1 MESPELM
8 AEILLDEQAAPA
20 APSAGQLLLYPDSAI
35 SQLTYKNDASRGF
48 IASRYSGH
56 SNADQLLAAAD
67 TYVTDSGL
75 LVPSFGIQTR
85 TLVRWWLSLSKTAA
99 GAAAP
104 VWNIR
109 IGTLGTTG
117 DTARW
122 THTGVAQT
130 AAAETGLYILTACF
144 RNAGAACTIAGTL
157 ECTRTGGTAATG
169 LASVP
174 AAQVTSAAF
183 DSSFVLGQI
192 IGLSINAGASSAWTI
207 TQCHV
212 DMDF

>member
-1 MESPELM
+1 M
-8 AEILLDEQAAPA
+8 AEILLDEQSAPA
-20 APSAGQLLLYPDSAI
+20 APASGQAIVFPDNAA
-35 SQLTYKNDASRGF
+35 SQLAFKDDSGRGY
-48 IASRYSGH
+48 IASRYSKH
-56 SNADQLLAAAD
+56 SNADQLLAASD
-67 TYVTDSGL
+67 TYVTDSGI

-99 GAAAP
+99 GLAAP

-130 AAAETGLYILTACF
+130 AVAETGSYILTAVF

-174 AAQVTSAAF
+174 AAQVTSASF
-183 DSSFVLGQI
+183 DSSFVSGQI

-212 DMDF
+212 DLDN

>member
-1 MESPELM
+1 MS
-8 AEILLDEQAAPA
+8 EILLDEQAAPA
-20 APSAGQLLLYPDSAI
+20 APAAGQLLLYPDNAI
-35 SQLTYKNDASRGF
+35 SQFCYKNDASRGF
-48 IASRYSGH
+48 VASRYSGH
-56 SNADQLLAAAD
+56 SNADQLLGVAD

-75 LVPSFGIQTR
+75 LVPSFGLQTR

-99 GAAAP
+99 GVVAP

-117 DTARW
+117 DAARW

-130 AAAETGLYILTACF
+130 AVAETGSYVLTATI
-144 RNAGAACTIAGTL
+144 RNAGAAATIAGSL
-157 ECTRTGGTAATG
+157 QCVRTGGAAATG

-174 AAQVTSAAF
+174 VAQVTSAAF
-183 DSSFVLGQI
+183 DSSFAAGQI
-192 IGLSINAGASSAWTI
+192 IGLSINAGAASAWTI

>member
-1 MESPELM
+1 V
-8 AEILLDEQAAPA
+8 AEWLLDEQSAPA
-20 APSAGQLLLYPDSAI
+20 GPAAGQTLIWPDNAA
-35 SQLTYKNDASRGF
+35 SQLMFKDDAGRAF
-48 IASRYSGH
+48 VASRYSKH
-56 SNADQLLAAAD
+56 ANADQLLAASD
-67 TYVTDSGL
+67 TYVTDSGI
-75 LVPSFGIQTR
+75 LVPSSGIQTR
-85 TLVRWWLSLSKTAA
+85 TLVRYWLSLSKTGA
-99 GAAAP
+99 GLAAP
-104 VWNIR
+104 VWNVR

-130 AAAETGLYILTACF
+130 AVAETGAYVLSLTF

-157 ECTRTGGTAATG
+157 ECVRTGGTAATG

-174 AAQVTSAAF
+174 VAQVTSAAF
-183 DSSFVLGQI
+183 DSSWVSGQI